1 MNPLS
6 VGSLMRGAGA
16 LRTTFEAGKSALA
29 SSQTAAAIA
38 PHMRQMLG
46 KLKDFK
52 PSDLS
57 AMMSRASRFVEG
69 LKGPVPGP
77 GPSPSVAGH
86 TMLRRP
92 LSANR
97 LQSQFR
103 ADQATHGQSRPVPQ
117 ASMSN
122 ANATTNAK
130 GDANPATNTGDGHY
144 ADGAPRDGGKS
155 PGPAGASANAHINAT
170 TNARG
175 ETSTAANTGDHQ
187 YADGA
192 PHDGSK
198 SPGPADASANADINA
213 TTNATGDTDIHAN
226 GNREHADGAPP
237 DSGKSPW
244 PAGIGENPTPADF
257 IPHIFPQ
264 AVDIIKSMLSSGEHS
279 GMVPHAFARNILH
292 HVMPGLTQLSNI
304 VAPGLAQFDKFWK
317 DAYRGAES
325 GDPQQAQESRE
336 ALDVFRKHTSTGA
349 NNALGLLDAAATPGA
364 TTSEQQ
370 RINQQQ
376 ARARQNE

>member
-1 MNPLS
+1 
-6 VGSLMRGAGA
+6 MRGAGA
-16 LRTTFEAGKSALA
+16 LRTTFAAGKNALA

-57 AMMSRASRFVEG
+57 ATMSRASRFVEG
-69 LKGPVPGP
+69 LNGSGP
-77 GPSPSVAGH
+77 GPSLSRMGAGH
-86 TMLRRP
+86 NFLRQQ
-92 LSANR
+92 LSGNR

-103 ADQATHGQSRPVPQ
+103 AHRAAHDQSRPVPQ
-117 ASMSN
+117 ASMSNAN

-144 ADGAPRDGGKS
+144 ADGAPLDGGRS
-155 PGPAGASANAHINAT
+155 PGPAGASANAHFNPT
-170 TNARG
+170 TNATG
-175 ETSTAANTGDHQ
+175 DTNTAANTGDHQ

-192 PHDGSK
+192 LRDGSK
-198 SPGPADASANADINA
+198 SPGPAGASANPHINA
-213 TTNATGDTDIHAN
+213 TTNARGETDIHAN

-244 PAGIGENPTPADF
+244 PAGIGDHPTPADL
-257 IPHIFPQ
+257 IPHIFQQ
-264 AVDIIKSMLSSGEHS
+264 AGDIIKSTVSSGEHS
-279 GMVPHAFARNILH
+279 GMVPHAFVQNILH
-292 HVMPGLTQLSNI
+292 HVMPGLTQLSSKI
-304 VAPGLAQFDKFWK
+304 APGLAQFDKFWK

-336 ALDVFRKHTSTGA
+336 ALDAFRKHTSTGV
-349 NNALGLLDAAATPGA
+349 NNALGLLDAAATPGVA
-364 TTSEQQ
+364 TSEQQ
-370 RINQQQ
+370 RISRQQ
-376 ARARQNE
+376 AQARQSE

>member
-1 MNPLS
+1 
-6 VGSLMRGAGA
+6 MRGAEA
-16 LRTTFEAGKSALA
+16 LSTTFAAGKKALA

-103 ADQATHGQSRPVPQ
+103 ADQATHSQSRPVPQ

-122 ANATTNAK
+122 ANATTNAT
-130 GDANPATNTGDGHY
+130 GATNPATNTGDGQY
-144 ADGAPRDGGKS
+144 ADGAPLDGGRS
-155 PGPAGASANAHINAT
+155 PGPAGASTNAHFNAT
-170 TNARG
+170 TNATG
-175 ETSTAANTGDHQ
+175 DTNTAANTGDHQ

-192 PHDGSK
+192 PRDDSK
-198 SPGPADASANADINA
+198 SPGPADASANAHINA
-213 TTNATGDTDIHAN
+213 TTNATGDTNVHAN

-257 IPHIFPQ
+257 IPHIFQQ
-264 AVDIIKSMLSSGEHS
+264 AGEIFKGAVSSGEHS
-279 GMVPHAFARNILH
+279 GMVPHAFAQNILG

-304 VAPGLAQFDKFWK
+304 VAPALEKFAPFWK
-317 DAYRGAES
+317 DAYEGEAS
-325 GDPQQAQESRE
+325 GDPGKAQASRE

-376 ARARQNE
+376 ARARQSE